1 MDRDYYGHA
10 AAKTVDSN
18 TIGDSAHRVRAHDIH
33 IKRLMSLHIY
43 QSYVLDLAVY
53 FAQSCASELSAF
65 DTEKEPA
72 LHCSS
77 TQSLHYKLI
86 IILDDTCV
94 PRDGCRIYSSANI

>member
-1 MDRDYYGHA
+1 MDRDYYGQA

-18 TIGDSAHRVRAHDIH
+18 TMGDSAYRVTAHIY
-33 IKRLMSLHIY
+33 IKRLISLRIY

-53 FAQSCASELSAF
+53 FAQSCASELSAI

-72 LHCSS
+72 LHCGS
-77 TQSLHYKLI
+77 TQSLHYELI